1 MSPQEQ
7 YYDYVPGP
15 LTMATIT
22 LFGNNTFF
30 DIALQAWNS
39 SIDDENTKMLSGER
53 LCNLVPFARLE
64 PIGFRPQAPATDKK
78 FPGCTT
84 LTGKLFED
92 LTAQQFLSKWLHGFN
107 DTETATTALSTAVFL
122 ANQAVVT
129 MDQWNSRFSNGSTT
143 REGYGREIYSGI
155 GTTVRKP
162 QLSIAVIVVMSCI
175 LVLELVCLATL
186 AWLIYRGP
194 SETRTLDVMAFSR
207 LKERMEEHRSLMA

>member
-1 MSPQEQ
+1 
-7 YYDYVPGP
+7 
-15 LTMATIT
+15 MATIA

-30 DIALQAWNS
+30 DIAVQAWNS
-39 SIDDENTKMLSGER
+39 STDDENTRILSGER

-64 PIGFRPQAPATDKK
+64 PISFVIQEPATDRK
-78 FPGCTT
+78 FPECTT
-84 LTGKLFED
+84 GTRTLFER
-92 LTAQQFLSKWLHGFN
+92 LTARQFLSKWLHGFN

-122 ANQAVVT
+122 TNQAVVT
-129 MDQWNSRFSNGSTT
+129 MDQWSSRFSNGSTT
-143 REGYGREIYSGI
+143 RRGYGREIYSGI

-175 LVLELVCLATL
+175 LFLELMCLATL

-194 SETRTLDVMAFSR
+194 SETWTLDVTAFSR